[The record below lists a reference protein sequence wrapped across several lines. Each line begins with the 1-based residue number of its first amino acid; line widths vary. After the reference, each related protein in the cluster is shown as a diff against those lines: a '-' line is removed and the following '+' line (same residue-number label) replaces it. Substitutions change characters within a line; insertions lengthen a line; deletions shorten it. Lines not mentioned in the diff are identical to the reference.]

1 MKKTRT
7 PLRKAMALALSCTM
21 ALGMAPAAAFAEAI
35 EPDDVT
41 VEQIDVEDQ
50 AEGLVAEEDGV
61 ATLEEEML
69 IEGDGD
75 AIAPEASDEA
85 VAENGTITA
94 QSQWRG
100 STDLSD
106 GYFFLLDGDTG
117 GSKDYYVKEGGSVT
131 PTVTVYYYS
140 DDEEGDSE
148 GRVLLDPSKYELSFY
163 KWNDETGDW
172 DIPTSTPL
180 YAASTGYLVVATAKS
195 GSGLT
200 GSCDVCF
207 NVYGPYDLLGATLEF
222 PGIGAGNRVDAGKTL
237 TPVVKINGAVVP
249 SSGYTLEYESEDTDE
264 ITTTFPT
271 AVGKYYVY
279 VEGVEPYKNWVYG
292 IIYVCAPIS
301 SATVSSVAAQTYTGD
316 MECIL
321 VDDCGTDNSMQIVR
335 EWIKRYC
342 GPIHFQ
348 LTGHQTNRGLSA
360 ARNTGIVVAQGDYIF
375 FLDSDDAITPDCIDT
390 LILIAEKY
398 PEAEFVQ
405 GNTVRGTGN
414 VMHSSRYR
422 CEVPEY
428 CADKDQLIALILS
441 KTLICAWNK
450 LIKRSFLID
459 KQVFFAEGLL
469 HEDLLWSYN
478 LAKKVCA
485 AAFTNSE
492 TYSYYINQNSILT
505 NNSTGHL
512 KHRYESLKAVAMF
525 ILNDLQQDA
534 KSVVHPT
541 FRVMR
546 QSCRA

>member
-1 MKKTRT
+1 MKVSIII
-7 PLRKAMALALSCTM
+7 P
-21 ALGMAPAAAFAEAI
+21 
-35 EPDDVT
+35 VYN
-41 VEQIDVEDQ
+41 
-50 AEGLVAEEDGV
+50 V
-61 ATLEEEML
+61 ATY
-69 IEGDGD
+69 IK
-75 AIAPEASDEA
+75 
-85 VAENGTITA
+85 
-94 QSQWRG
+94 RC
-100 STDLSD
+100 
-106 GYFFLLDGDTG
+106 LD
-117 GSKDYYVKEGGSVT
+117 
-131 PTVTVYYYS
+131 
-140 DDEEGDSE
+140 
-148 GRVLLDPSKYELSFY
+148 
-163 KWNDETGDW
+163 
-172 DIPTSTPL
+172 
-180 YAASTGYLVVATAKS
+180 
-195 GSGLT
+195 
-200 GSCDVCF
+200 
-207 NVYGPYDLLGATLEF
+207 
-222 PGIGAGNRVDAGKTL
+222 
-237 TPVVKINGAVVP
+237 
-249 SSGYTLEYESEDTDE
+249 
-264 ITTTFPT
+264 
-271 AVGKYYVY
+271 
-279 VEGVEPYKNWVYG
+279 
-292 IIYVCAPIS
+292 
-301 SATVSSVAAQTYTGD
+301 SVAAQTYTGD

-428 CADKDQLIALILS
+428 CTDKDQLIALILS

-478 LAKKVCA
+478 LAQKVCA

-534 KSVVHPT
+534 KSVSKYHMQFLAGT
-541 FRVMR
+541 FVGCAKVLPYLHSIKCWLYFWRLLAVTTWRLSLVSKTSWIAFLIAMMPPLCFLARHKGYLWRV
-546 QSCRA
+546 QHYIVAKI